1 MPKQKAICTD
11 ILKAAP
17 HLVGAAIDATGLG
30 MNLAEDLG
38 REFGLRESDD
48 GAGLVWMI
56 NFSQGWYNENM
67 PPLKVAFEDGT
78 LALAK
83 DPEHVSD
90 LRLVKVIRGIPSIP
104 PEREGEKGKKRHG
117 DFAVALALAHFASR
131 MQWREYAY
139 EPVPTGME
147 QSGDA
152 GRDFWTADDR
162 DEFNP
167 RDLYRQPLGARI
179 RGGF

>member
-1 MPKQKAICTD
+1 
-11 ILKAAP
+11 
-17 HLVGAAIDATGLG
+17 
-30 MNLAEDLG
+30 
-38 REFGLRESDD
+38 
-48 GAGLVWMI
+48 
-56 NFSQGWYNENM
+56 
-67 PPLKVAFEDGT
+67 
-78 LALAK
+78 
-83 DPEHVSD
+83 
-90 LRLVKVIRGIPSIP
+90 
-104 PEREGEKGKKRHG
+104 
-117 DFAVALALAHFASR
+117 VALALAHFASR